1 MYIVKFS
8 GILMC
13 ILYSIVAFDC
23 CLNLGELLDLHSCV
37 DHVEVTLVL
46 GRVKLIESWLR
57 FYITLVVLKS
67 TSHQRRECSNNWT
80 KSAQQLHGLE
90 ATLQTLI

>member
-37 DHVEVTLVL
+37 IYISQSLLVIMHNS
-46 GRVKLIESWLR
+46 GTIVSR
-57 FYITLVVLKS
+57 TVVGC
-67 TSHQRRECSNNWT
+67 QVNR
-80 KSAQQLHGLE
+80 QL
-90 ATLQTLI
+90 